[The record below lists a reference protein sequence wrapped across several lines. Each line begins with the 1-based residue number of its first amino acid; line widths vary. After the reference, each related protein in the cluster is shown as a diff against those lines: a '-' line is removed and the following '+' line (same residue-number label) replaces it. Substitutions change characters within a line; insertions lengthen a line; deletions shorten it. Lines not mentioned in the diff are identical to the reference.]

1 MLVDCSKTTLLLNYK
16 ENLSFMVDIYGIW
29 IGPHRSLSH
38 RRSLCRW
45 SKTTL
50 IVWQQRQGARI
61 AWWCDSTKTTVWQQH
76 EEMLLWGNG
85 MMAMMRWQYS
95 DDLMTMKWCSVKTSW
110 VLYCAS
116 SYTWHSCYTLYANI
130 IMTRIMGPTLPW
142 NTHPPMILTIICKK
156 FDSRMMW

>member
-1 MLVDCSKTTLLLNYK
+1 MLVDCSKTILLLNYK

-61 AWWCDSTKTTVWQQH
+61 AGCQDDATVQRLQYDSIMKRCCYEAMVWWQWCDDNIAMIWWQWSDALSRHH
-76 EEMLLWGNG
+76 ECFIVHHHTLDTHVTHFMQVCS
-85 MMAMMRWQYS
+85 WQE
-95 DDLMTMKWCSVKTSW
+95 
-110 VLYCAS
+110 
-116 SYTWHSCYTLYANI
+116 
-130 IMTRIMGPTLPW
+130 
-142 NTHPPMILTIICKK
+142 
-156 FDSRMMW
+156 